1 LYCDAVA
8 TAATKGN
15 VNAKVAKGIDL
26 GAEVEPAA
34 EPALVEEAA
43 LAAEETAPVA
53 EETAPAAEETA
64 PDSEAAPAEAPA
76 AEA

>member
-1 LYCDAVA
+1 VDAVLA
-8 TAATKGN
+8 DAQG
-15 VNAKVAKGIDL
+15 VDL

-43 LAAEETAPVA
+43 PVA
-53 EETAPAAEETA
+53 EEAT
-64 PDSEAAPAEAPA
+64 AEASA

>member
-1 LYCDAVA
+1 VA

-34 EPALVEEAA
+34 EPALAEETAPATEEAA
-43 LAAEETAPVA
+43 PVAEETAPVA
-53 EETAPAAEETA
+53 EEAAPATEV
-64 PDSEAAPAEAPA
+64 APAEAPA

>member
-15 VNAKVAKGIDL
+15 VNAKVAKGVDL

-34 EPALVEEAA
+34 EPAL
-43 LAAEETAPVA
+43 AEDAAPVA
-53 EETAPAAEETA
+53 EVAAE
-64 PDSEAAPAEAPA
+64 EAPA
-76 AEA
+76 ADA